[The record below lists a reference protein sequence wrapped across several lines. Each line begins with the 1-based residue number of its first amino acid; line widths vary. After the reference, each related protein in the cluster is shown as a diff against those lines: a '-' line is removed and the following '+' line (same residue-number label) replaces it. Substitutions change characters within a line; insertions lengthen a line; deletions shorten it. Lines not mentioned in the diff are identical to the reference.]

1 MTRSPDRSSNDDG
14 SAVALDGVTRVFGL
28 TVALARVDLRV
39 ETGETVL
46 VLGANGAG
54 KSTLLAVA
62 ATALVPT
69 FGAGC
74 VMGFDL
80 LRERES
86 IRRHTELLGHRTR
99 HYPDLT
105 AAENLRFWSSLM
117 SRRDGGGQGVAAAL
131 DRVGLLGQA
140 DERVRTFSHGMRQRL
155 AIARTTLRRPDLLLL
170 DEPYAGLDTEGKDLV
185 DELIAETRGDGR
197 TVILATHEPLRAR
210 ELADREIWMTGGRIV
225 PADTERPE
233 AKIP

>member
-1 MTRSPDRSSNDDG
+1 MTRSPDRPATDDA

-39 ETGETVL
+39 ERGETIL

-54 KSTLLAVA
+54 KSTLLSVV

-69 FGAGC
+69 FGGGS

-80 LRERES
+80 LREREA
-86 IRRHTELLGHRTR
+86 IRRRVELLGHRTR

-105 AAENLRFWSSLM
+105 AAENLRFWSSLGTP
-117 SRRDGGGQGVAAAL
+117 RGAVDVAAAL
-131 DRVGLLGQA
+131 DRVGLADQA

-155 AIARTTLRRPDLLLL
+155 AIARTTLREPELLLL

-185 DELIAETRGDGR
+185 DDLIAAARGDGR

-210 ELADREIWMTGGRIV
+210 DLADREIWMTGGRIV
-225 PADTERPE
+225 PADSQRPE
-233 AKIP
+233 ARIP